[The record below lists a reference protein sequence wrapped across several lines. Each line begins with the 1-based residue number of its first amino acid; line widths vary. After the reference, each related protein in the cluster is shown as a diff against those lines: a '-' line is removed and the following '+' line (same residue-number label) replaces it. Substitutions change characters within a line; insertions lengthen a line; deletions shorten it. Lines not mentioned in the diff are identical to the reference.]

1 MEMTGKYLIESSRD
15 QVWKALND
23 PDVLRQCIPGCESL
37 TKKSDTEF
45 DADVMAK
52 VGPVKARFKTV
63 VSLENL
69 NPPESYT
76 LSGSSKAGSAGFG
89 KGQADVSLRETEG
102 GTELSYA
109 AHFKVGGKLA
119 QVGSRLVAG
128 ATKKTADEFF
138 GNLSALLG
146 TQPSPAAQASA
157 EARGGLRWVVAL
169 IIVVALAAGW
179 YFTR

>member
-1 MEMTGKYLIESSRD
+1 MEMNGKYLIETSRE

-45 DADVMAK
+45 DADVTAK

-63 VSLENL
+63 VKLENL
-69 NPPESYT
+69 NPPAGYT
-76 LSGSSKAGSAGFG
+76 LSGSSKAGNAGFG
-89 KGQADVSLRETEG
+89 KGQANVQLRETDQ
-102 GTELSYA
+102 GTELSYDA
-109 AHFKVGGKLA
+109 DFKVGGKLA

-138 GNLSALLG
+138 GNLSTLLG
-146 TQPSPAAQASA
+146 SQPPAATDESTAAGS
-157 EARGGLRWVVAL
+157 GLRWVVAL
-169 IIVVALAAGW
+169 IILLAVAAGW
-179 YFTR
+179 YLTR